1 MATPLPKPRP
11 ISGKLLAMQG
21 VYLSFTPETM
31 VITWVQLPDSII
43 GAAIGL
49 PMTVEQ
55 FGAALLAKLDKII
68 GLLNPHRPVRIALAL
83 PIIKRNGK
91 LMANFELADD
101 TVAAIAIHTVDA
113 AGDVVPAPAGDVF
126 SAVSSDSTKMTAMI
140 GTMPSGP
147 MAGAVALILTPL
159 VKLAPGLSATVTDTA
174 ALTMEVLPVD
184 IVADLTPKAISLDVV
199 DAILTPQPVP
209 AS

>member
-1 MATPLPKPRP
+1 M
-11 ISGKLLAMQG
+11 LAMQG
-21 VYLSFTPETM
+21 VYLSFVPETT
-31 VITWVQLPDSII
+31 VITWVQLPDLII

-55 FGAALLAKLDKII
+55 FAMDVLSKLDKII
-68 GLLNPHRPVRIALAL
+68 GFLNPRRPVGIALAL

-101 TVAAIAIHTVDA
+101 TIAAIAIHTVDG
-113 AGDVVPAPAGDVF
+113 AGNVVPAPAGDVF
-126 SAVSSDSTKMTAMI
+126 SVVPSDPTKATAAI

-159 VKLAPGLSATVTDTA
+159 VKLAPGLTATITDSAG
-174 ALTMEVLPVD
+174 LTLYVLTFD

-199 DAILTPQPVP
+199 DAVLTPQPVP

>member
-1 MATPLPKPRP
+1 
-11 ISGKLLAMQG
+11 
-21 VYLSFTPETM
+21 
-31 VITWVQLPDSII
+31 
-43 GAAIGL
+43 
-49 PMTVEQ
+49 
-55 FGAALLAKLDKII
+55 
-68 GLLNPHRPVRIALAL
+68 
-83 PIIKRNGK
+83 
-91 LMANFELADD
+91 MANFELADD
-101 TVAAIAIHTVDA
+101 TVAAIAIHTVDG

-126 SAVSSDSTKMTAMI
+126 SAVSSDSTKMTAAI

-199 DAILTPQPVP
+199 DAVLTPQAIP